1 MRRCGP
7 LAQRVLHGT
16 EIVWQTGLWSGAA
29 RLGGRTLLVSSS
41 LDDLSV
47 SSHPRLSFAL
57 LNAGVQSV
65 PCTLS
70 TYLPTTQAVEAGVEM
85 FRRTG
90 ARSITVVGNGAVI
103 DAAKGMAELI
113 DSQRAPGSTAL
124 PLLVIPTSI
133 SPVGCHPAWSC
144 LHAEDDVLISRGGQR
159 DDSSTTIIFDAALL
173 TQGAEGGGAS
183 PKAFV
188 SPLVSAVYLASHLV
202 DSEFSS
208 RMRITDATQAV
219 SASTPLT
226 LPSRLSQLAPFFSGS
241 AGSTQQQQ
249 QQQQQQHVEELCQLA
264 EIVGAVRRESSSLS
278 TPSALG
284 FHDVFPL
291 ELTSQLALLNGAR
304 SLQSP
309 APWPFSWLHVLSLH
323 ALVEMT
329 GVGREAGAGA
339 GAQAGAGAG
348 GGVEPELLAA
358 ANAAV
363 ERISHA
369 LGLESS
375 AQFARSVQLAAAAVH
390 KQAASK
396 QFQSQSQS
404 RRTKIRSS
412 KNDDA
417 DPSSA
422 LSLLPVDGAVEGL
435 IAVHEE
441 LENAHRTRNSP
452 SAARDIR
459 TAGKDSDKEQDSP
472 RLRLLRSDLFLD
484 LATAATQPPV

>member
-1 MRRCGP
+1 MRRCSP
-7 LAQRVLHGT
+7 LAHKVLHGT

-90 ARSITVVGNGAVI
+90 AMSITVVGNGAVI
-103 DAAKGMAELI
+103 DAAKGMADLI

-144 LHAEDDVLISRGGQR
+144 LHAEDDVLISRGSQR
-159 DDSSTTIIFDAALL
+159 DDSSTTIVFDAALL
-173 TQGAEGGGAS
+173 TQGAHGGAS

-208 RMRITDATQAV
+208 QLRITDTTQAV
-219 SASTPLT
+219 EASTPLT
-226 LPSRLSQLAPFFSGS
+226 LSPRLSRLAHYFSGS
-241 AGSTQQQQ
+241 AGSAPQQQQ
-249 QQQQQQHVEELCQLA
+249 QQQQQVEVGELCQLA
-264 EIVGAVRRESSSLS
+264 ETVGAVRRESSSSLS
-278 TPSALG
+278 SNPSALG

-291 ELTSQLALLNGAR
+291 ELTSQLALLTGAR
-304 SLQSP
+304 SLLSP

-339 GAQAGAGAG
+339 GAG
-348 GGVEPELLAA
+348 GGMEPELLAVA
-358 ANAAV
+358 KASI

-375 AQFARSVQLAAAAVH
+375 AQFARSVQMAAAAVH
-390 KQAASK
+390 QQAASK
-396 QFQSQSQS
+396 QFQSQLQA
-404 RRTKIRSS
+404 RRSTKVRS
-412 KNDDA
+412 NQNDA
-417 DPSSA
+417 DPSNSA
-422 LSLLPVDGAVEGL
+422 LSLPVDGAVEGL

-441 LENAHRTRNSP
+441 LENAHRTRNNP
-452 SAARDIR
+452 SAARVIR
-459 TAGKDSDKEQDSP
+459 AAGKDDCEKVQDSP